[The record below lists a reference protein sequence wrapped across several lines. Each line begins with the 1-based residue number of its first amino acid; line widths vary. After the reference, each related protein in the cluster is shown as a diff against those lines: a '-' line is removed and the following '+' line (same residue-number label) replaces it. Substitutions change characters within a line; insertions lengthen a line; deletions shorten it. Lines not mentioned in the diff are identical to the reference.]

1 MPNKTMLNDFRQS
14 LQHYAKGSNTSL
26 LVMFTVVGLIAAG
39 LTFLYVYFIARQH
52 QDNLFVGYLLP
63 LFLLA
68 AGIAFGIMARSKRGD
83 WSAIAYAVLAVFFI
97 FGALVSFVVT
107 LILLLVY

>member
-1 MPNKTMLNDFRQS
+1 MLTDFRQS

-39 LTFLYVYFIARQH
+39 LTFLYVYFVARHH
-52 QDNLFVGYLLP
+52 QDNLFIGYLLP
-63 LFLLA
+63 LFFLA
-68 AGIAFGIMARSKRGD
+68 AGITFGVIARSKRGD

-97 FGALVSFVVT
+97 FSALISLVVT
-107 LILLLVY
+107 LILLLWIY